1 MIIAFDISLEKS
13 RRKIV
18 AILLKYGKRINKS
31 VFECMMTQ
39 RQGMEVIKQL
49 QRLPGKGDCIVI
61 IPLCLKC
68 YANKKLIQAKKEDP
82 IDIVRILD

>member
-49 QRLPGKGDCIVI
+49 QRLSGKGDCIVI
-61 IPLCLKC
+61 IPLCVKC
-68 YANKKLIQAKKEDP
+68 YANKKLIQTKKEAP